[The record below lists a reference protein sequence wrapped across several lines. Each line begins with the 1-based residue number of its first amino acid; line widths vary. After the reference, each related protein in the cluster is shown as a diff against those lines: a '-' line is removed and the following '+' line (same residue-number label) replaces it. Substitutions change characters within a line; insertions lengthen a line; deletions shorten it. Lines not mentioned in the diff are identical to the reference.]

1 LAVLDENPFLK
12 KMVHFPSVVKVGE
25 GPELLSKMRPNM
37 GKILLG
43 MGLDAKIKPPPL
55 RSGFEFY
62 LN

>member
-1 LAVLDENPFLK
+1 
-12 KMVHFPSVVKVGE
+12 MVHFPSIIKVGE

-37 GKILLG
+37 GKILLR